1 MNEPINQQ
9 INPSQTPDQ
18 AGGAGQPPHRPSGAM
33 PWVTYTILTITV
45 LIFLG
50 QYLSEST
57 QGIDLLAT
65 IGDKDNAAIMA
76 GQYWRLVTPIFLH
89 ASILHIGF
97 NMYFLFAI
105 GPALERFYGRIRF
118 LLLYFLSGIA
128 GNVVSFYLSP
138 YPSVGASTAL
148 FGIVAAQGVFIFRN
162 REFFGKQA
170 RGILVNTLMIVGVN
184 LVLGL
189 SPGIDNWGHMGGL
202 AGGLAFAWAAG
213 PLLTVNWLP
222 AGGYTVSDRSS
233 TQLAWITGAVELVAL
248 VLLVLMRTLRG

>member
-1 MNEPINQQ
+1 MSEPINQQ
-9 INPSQTPDQ
+9 LNPSQAPDQ
-18 AGGAGQPPHRPSGAM
+18 ASGAGQTPRRPSVAM
-33 PWVTYTILTITV
+33 PWVTYTILAITV

-50 QYLSEST
+50 QYATEST
-57 QGIDLLAT
+57 LGTDWLAAF
-65 IGDKDNAAIMA
+65 GDKDNAAIMA

-105 GPALERFYGRIRF
+105 GPTLERFYGRIRF

-148 FGIVAAQGVFIFRN
+148 FGIVAAQAVFIFRN

-170 RGILVNTLMIVGVN
+170 RGILVNTLLIVGVN

-213 PLLTVNWLP
+213 PMLTVIWLP
-222 AGGYTVSDRSS
+222 AGGYTMSDRSS
-233 TQLAWITGAVELVAL
+233 KQLAWITSGVELAVLA
-248 VLLVLMRTLRG
+248 LLVLARTFKI

>member
-1 MNEPINQQ
+1 MNDEPINQQ
-9 INPSQTPDQ
+9 PIPPQ
-18 AGGAGQPPHRPSGAM
+18 APGQPPSRLIVPR
-33 PWVTYTILTITV
+33 PWVTYTILAITV

-50 QYLSEST
+50 QYYLEST
-57 QGIDLLAT
+57 QGTDWLAAY
-65 IGDKDNAAIMA
+65 GEKDNAAIIA
-76 GQYWRLVTPIFLH
+76 GQYWRLITPIFLH

-97 NMYFLFAI
+97 NMYFLFVI

-118 LLLYFLSGIA
+118 LLLYFVSGIA

-148 FGIVAAQGVFIFRN
+148 FGIVAAQAVFIFRN

-170 RGILVNTLMIVGVN
+170 RGILINTLMIVGVN
-184 LVLGL
+184 LILGL

-213 PLLTVNWLP
+213 PMLTANWLP
-222 AGGYTVSDRSS
+222 AGGFTVSDRSS
-233 TQLAWITGAVELVAL
+233 KQLAWITGLVELGVLMAL
-248 VLLVLMRTLRG
+248 VLVRTLKG